1 MSLNIQNDLS
11 HYLNLPQIL
20 LMFLLAIITIAA
32 CTALLFFVSMRMYP
46 RRRTTS
52 RKRATSRKS
61 AFSSAKSE
69 KVPEDISD
77 FHFEVLNLTERLFEL
92 IFSSTFIL
100 LFVALYFTIDY
111 FGVNPAMQQFW
122 NEYNAFILLIFILF
136 SVMLNSMFDKYIIPL
151 KYLRAGD
158 KSSLRLI
165 GMIYMLIIFLYIKF
179 IYEDSNYDSILL
191 YFLTLI
197 IGRFVYFDAT
207 LQSFTDAMKS
217 TISSLPLLG
226 LTLLCSG
233 IMAWYGFASGY
244 LMRLNGVVLNLFLA
258 HLFLLVVIFIVNR
271 THLIEI
277 LLRKLS

>member
-46 RRRTTS
+46 RKHTTS
-52 RKRATSRKS
+52 RKRTT
-61 AFSSAKSE
+61 SE
-69 KVPEDISD
+69 KVPEAISD

-122 NEYNAFILLIFILF
+122 NDYNAFILLIFILF

-271 THLIEI
+271 THLIEM